1 PVASNPSAG
10 PFVAA
15 YTGARYAEPPSDL
28 GPHAYDAANLL
39 VERGGQGP
47 GRDPGGAVIGE
58 AGQPRPMRRIASSGG
73 TTMPTRKG
81 PNSA

>member
-1 PVASNPSAG
+1 MASNPSAG

-39 VERGGQGP
+39 VERG
-47 GRDPGGAVIGE
+47 
-58 AGQPRPMRRIASSGG
+58 
-73 TTMPTRKG
+73 
-81 PNSA
+81 